1 MPPKKPAAAVGANVE
16 LTPEAQAQA
25 YRLQSEALQRQL
37 AERTDAA
44 LSAEKV
50 VEDVKLKMRT
60 MASDASVEEKRQFD
74 ITSDM
79 ARQYRA
85 MQETLQGRISALEAE
100 NKAIRLDLAA
110 ALKLIE
116 EAEKNAGL
124 LANKKDEE
132 IAKLKDQMD
141 AMASEFG
148 DMLAETIRKM
158 GDKIE
163 LDVDLNSDSSDILQ
177 QMEHNDK
184 MKRER
189 ETISSH

>member
-16 LTPEAQAQA
+16 LTPEAQANA

-85 MQETLQGRISALEAE
+85 MQETLQGRISVLEAE

-132 IAKLKDQMD
+132 KIKW
-141 AMASEFG
+141 
-148 DMLAETIRKM
+148 MLWPVNLVIC
-158 GDKIE
+158 
-163 LDVDLNSDSSDILQ
+163 
-177 QMEHNDK
+177 
-184 MKRER
+184 
-189 ETISSH
+189 

>member
-1 MPPKKPAAAVGANVE
+1 MPPKKPAAAAGANVE

-37 AERTDAA
+37 GERTDAA
-44 LSAEKV
+44 LSAEKA
-50 VEDVKLKMRT
+50 VEDVKIKMRT
-60 MASDASVEEKRQFD
+60 MAADASVEEKRQFD
-74 ITSDM
+74 ITADM

-100 NKAIRLDLAA
+100 NKAVRADLSA

-132 IAKLKDQMD
+132 IAKLKEQMD

-177 QMEHNDK
+177 QMEQGALQAMGK
-184 MKRER
+184 
-189 ETISSH
+189 